1 MKRVQGLWFLTLLG
15 GFISCLA
22 LGWLVQ
28 AKQNYSYGF
37 WYDWYNIG
45 AHIERFGPKNRYIS
59 GLELLDKEEH
69 VRLFDDISIAVH
81 RHGEGLADI
90 QFEHNGQAV
99 GLLHR
104 AEIIHLQDV
113 ANLIDVLYSASL
125 LIAFATLLM
134 LAGLLWRGTAPL
146 WKQQLFWLLGT
157 LLMAGA
163 VVLIVGPKE
172 VFYQLHV
179 WIFPDNHQWFFY
191 YQDSLMSTLMK
202 APVLFGGIALAIIAG
217 GVLFFAL
224 FVLLLRW
231 LLRLRSGVVPA

>member
-1 MKRVQGLWFLTLLG
+1 MKRIQGLWFLTLLG
-15 GFISCLA
+15 GFVSCLA

-37 WYDWYNIG
+37 WYDWYSIG
-45 AHIERFGPKNRYIS
+45 THIERFGPQNRYIL

-81 RHGEGLADI
+81 QHGEGLADI
-90 QFEHNGQAV
+90 HFQHGDQPVA
-99 GLLHR
+99 LLHT
-104 AEIIHLQDV
+104 AEVVHLQDV

-125 LIAFATLLM
+125 LIAFVTLLL

-146 WKQQLFWLLGT
+146 WKQQLFCLLGT
-157 LLMAGA
+157 LVVTGG
-163 VVLIVGPKE
+163 VVLVIGPKE

-202 APVLFGGIALAIIAG
+202 APVLFGGIAVAIIAG
-217 GVLFFAL
+217 GMLFFAL
-224 FVLLLRW
+224 FVLLLCW
-231 LLRLRSGVVPA
+231 ALRFRSGAVPV

>member
-1 MKRVQGLWFLTLLG
+1 MKRIQGLWFLALLG

-28 AKQNYSYGF
+28 AKQNYSYDF
-37 WYDWYNIG
+37 WYDWYDIG
-45 AHIERFGPKNRYIS
+45 AHIERFGPQNRYVA
-59 GLELLDKEEH
+59 GLEQLDKAEH
-69 VRLFDDISIAVH
+69 MRLFDEISVAVH
-81 RHGEGLADI
+81 SQGRGLADI
-90 QFEHNGQAV
+90 QFEHNDQAV
-99 GLLHR
+99 GLLRR

-113 ANLIDVLYSASL
+113 ANLIDAISVASWVIALITLFL
-125 LIAFATLLM
+125 LIA
-134 LAGLLWRGTAPL
+134 LLWLRTAPL
-146 WKQQLFWLLGT
+146 WKQQLFWLLGA
-157 LLMAGA
+157 LLVTGFA
-163 VVLIVGPKE
+163 VLIIGPKE

-191 YQDSLMSTLMK
+191 YQESLMSTLMK

-231 LLRLRSGVVPA
+231 GLRFRSGVVPA